1 MTPVAV
7 TLVTFFHYVVIAKKP
22 LTAAIAFPS
31 VSVLNELRYS
41 LSALPETAISMIQ
54 GFVSLRRI
62 QKYLSQAEVSP
73 GVQND
78 DDTVALRSATI
89 TWPRD
94 VAYGSS
100 TGYSSTAPSGANTPK
115 SSAFTL
121 ADLTIDFPKGKL
133 SLISGPLGAGKSLLL
148 LGLLGEADVLAGQ
161 VICPRSSTININD
174 YGIPNDTARWILPRK
189 VAFSSQIPFLLNA
202 SIRDNI
208 IFGAPED
215 ENRLREVMRM
225 CALQPDLDQLEDGE
239 WTEIGEKGELI
250 DWSALTAC

>member
-1 MTPVAV
+1 
-7 TLVTFFHYVVIAKKP
+7 
-22 LTAAIAFPS
+22 
-31 VSVLNELRYS
+31 VLNELRFS

-62 QKYLSQAEVSP
+62 QKYLSQAEVTP
-73 GVQND
+73 GSQND
-78 DDTVALRSATI
+78 DDIVALRSATI

-94 VAYGSS
+94 VAYGTS
-100 TGYSSTAPSGANTPK
+100 TGLPSTAPSATNTPK

-133 SLISGPLGAGKSLLL
+133 SLISGPLGSGKSLLL

-161 VICPRSSTININD
+161 VICPRSSAMAFDD
-174 YGIPNDTARWILPRK
+174 YGVATGTTSWILPGK

-215 ENRLREVMRM
+215 KTRLRQVVQM
-225 CALQPDLDQLEDGE
+225 CALQSDLDQLEDGE
-239 WTEIGEKGELI
+239 WTEIGEKGQLRGR
-250 DWSALTAC
+250 SAPAVL